1 MKSKKVKMPSSE
13 IAFVVDAVAV
23 VAVAAVVLS
32 TFLSKKLLS
41 KSVESSFAVADVGK
55 FAAEGSL

>member
-1 MKSKKVKMPSSE
+1 MPSSE
-13 IAFVVDAVAV
+13 IAFVVDAVA
-23 VAVAAVVLS
+23 AVVLS
-32 TFLSKKLLS
+32 TFVSKKLLS